1 MSHRHS
7 ENSKPETQPVA
18 VVNGGAN
25 PFLTKN
31 DLTLLTMVTP
41 FLSANGQKLLLFF
54 INFNNRGSAQT
65 PDFSGIFNHSAGA
78 GGNRLLQELLPA
90 LLAMA
95 GKSTEQGGFD
105 PGLLTALM
113 GIINKNTGNAEP
125 ETASS

>member
-7 ENSKPETQPVA
+7 ENSKPEAQPVA
-18 VVNGGAN
+18 VANGEAH

-41 FLSANGQKLLLFF
+41 FLSANGQKLLSFF
-54 INFNNRGSAQT
+54 INFNNRAPAQA
-65 PDFSGIFNHSAGA
+65 PDLSGIFNLSAGS

-90 LLAMA
+90 LLALA
-95 GKSTEQGGFD
+95 GKTTEQGGFD

-113 GIINKNTGNAEP
+113 GIINNNTGNAAP
-125 ETASS
+125 ETPSS